1 MTAEHLFRGIVSR
14 PGRLNHHTLLVVLLH
29 CRRLYQ
35 TVRTLVRV
43 WDRHGIYRLAIGT
56 DILVDGYRAKDGSTR
71 ANGRDIPFPDGR
83 KLFVGSSGTGAPYDP
98 TRR

>member
-1 MTAEHLFRGIVSR
+1 MTVPFRGIVSR
-14 PGRLNHHTLLVVLLH
+14 PGRLNHHTLFVVLLH
-29 CRRLYQ
+29 SRRLYQ